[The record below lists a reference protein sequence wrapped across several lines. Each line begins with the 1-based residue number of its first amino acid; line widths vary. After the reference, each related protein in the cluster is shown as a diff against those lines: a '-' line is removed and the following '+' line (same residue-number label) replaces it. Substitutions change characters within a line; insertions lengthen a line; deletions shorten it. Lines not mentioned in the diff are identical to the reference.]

1 MKRTLTILLLFLMT
15 SCHIQCQESEKEHKR
30 IHLLQIESDCI
41 YPPLDR
47 AINLF
52 DSIES
57 LNDTILFSIDMVKR
71 SQDSIYSLL
80 IEYETNLDL
89 SFNYVRPVYG
99 CFYYRNCLFVV
110 NGLDSE
116 IIFSRKDS
124 MMRFEYIP
132 NSDDQLVIIDDSRPY
147 WEYYYCDG
155 KFILIGE
162 SIPSEYRIQ
171 QE

>member
-1 MKRTLTILLLFLMT
+1 MKRNLSILILFLMPI
-15 SCHIQCQESEKEHKR
+15 CYIQCQETKIEHKQ

-41 YPPLDR
+41 YPPLDH
-47 AINLF
+47 AISLF
-52 DSIES
+52 DSKES
-57 LNDTILFSIDMVKR
+57 QNDTLLFSIDIVKR

-89 SFNYVRPVYG
+89 NFNYVRPVYG
-99 CFYYRNCLFVV
+99 YFYYRNCLFVV

-124 MMRFEYIP
+124 MMRFEYRP
-132 NSDDQLVIIDDSRPY
+132 NSDDQLVIIDDSRPF
-147 WEYYYCDG
+147 WEYYYCDE